1 MKLLNKKKLI
11 ITIGML
17 GLTSIGNAQWAVTN
31 VNDPLYFG
39 PTGIFTQMMGQMQNT
54 VKASIDQVSALGE
67 IARKQDAQ
75 MQEDTDRRM
84 REAMGSANIAAYNM
98 SLVPTI
104 QACAEYTQRGAGAA
118 AVRSAMSG
126 GGGSNK
132 YSSPGKASAEI
143 RSDAIKQ
150 GALIANKKNLGTCSA
165 EDIAG
170 KVAGCTGA
178 VGDFGGSVKTPAGD
192 VTSLSIKANMSNSQK
207 MSVEQDYANLTMNA
221 QAQDVANQYIKNATL
236 YNAPKVLPD
245 DKLQKTPAYKAMYDA
260 VMTKLNSSQQ
270 VMVEIMSTRKESAGF
285 DPSSL
290 AGKYWQENATA
301 YKNLLGMNPPANP
314 SFTELLNFSV
324 TNDYFGIPKNTAMS
338 EQDLLKELN
347 RRAALNNLIA
357 YKQLSNQE
365 NTNILL
371 ALLLTQA
378 TTPAPSPNE
387 MDGAYNEAM
396 NK

>member
-11 ITIGML
+11 IAISML

-104 QACAEYTQRGAGAA
+104 QACAEYTQRGVGAA
-118 AVRSAMSG
+118 AVRSSMSG
-126 GGGSNK
+126 GGGSGK
-132 YSSPGKASAEI
+132 YSAPGKASAEI
-143 RSDAIKQ
+143 KSEWIKQ
-150 GALIANKKNLGTCSA
+150 GALLANKKNLGTCSA
-165 EDIAG
+165 EDFAG
-170 KVAGCTGA
+170 KVAECTE

-192 VTSLSIKANMSNSQK
+192 VTSLSIKANMSNNQK
-207 MSVEQDYANLTMNA
+207 MSVKQQDYANLTMNA

-236 YNAPKVLPD
+236 YNAPKVLPY

-285 DPSSL
+285 DTSSL
-290 AGKYWQENATA
+290 ASKYWQENAPA
-301 YKNLLGMNPPANP
+301 YKSLLGMNPPTNP
-314 SFTELLNFSV
+314 SFTELVNFSV
-324 TNDYFGIPKNTAMS
+324 INDYFGIPKNTAMS

-347 RRAALNNLIA
+347 RKASLNNLIA

-387 MDGAYNEAM
+387 MNSAYDAAM
-396 NK
+396 AR